1 MDRFDFPVGY
11 YNLHKIKIIE
21 FQLNRWHS
29 FGYARLEDMV
39 EAGKRINTADDWKEE
54 MIRQAEKA
62 LAEGRTMN
70 GAFYYRA
77 AEFFTLPSDPDKLKL
92 YDKFIDLFYNN
103 VFANDDIERVLV
115 PYEDGYLSS
124 MKVPSRMDTTK
135 GQIVIH
141 GGFDSFIEEFYSM
154 AVYFSNLGYEV
165 IMFEGP
171 GQGATLK
178 KYNLP
183 LTHEWEKPIKAI
195 LDYFNLD
202 DVTLIG
208 ISMGGWLCLRAS
220 AFEPRIKRVIASSI
234 AFDYMQIPPKFIASF
249 ARFLFKYPKLMNY
262 LAELKM
268 KKMPQEKW
276 GIYNLMYIT
285 KKDTPLDAS
294 KMILELSEENL
305 HSDLVKQDVLIL
317 TGEEDHFIPLKM
329 HHKQVKALTNAKSI
343 TERIFTR
350 DDQGHN
356 HCQIGNFGLALDV
369 MAKWIKNHS
378 K

>member
-1 MDRFDFPVGY
+1 MYKFDFPVGY
-11 YNLHKIKIIE
+11 HNLHKIKIID

-29 FGYARLEDMV
+29 FGYARLEDMI

-77 AEFFTLPSDPDKLKL
+77 AEFFTLPSDPDKVKL
-92 YDKFIDLFYNN
+92 YDKFIDLFYND
-103 VFANDDIERVLV
+103 VFANEKIERVLV
-115 PYEDGYLSS
+115 PYEQGYLSS
-124 MKVPSRMDTTK
+124 MKVPSSMDTTK

-183 LTHEWEKPIKAI
+183 LTHEWEKPAKAI
-195 LDYFNLD
+195 LDYFNLE

-208 ISMGGWLCLRAS
+208 ISMGGWLCLRAV

-305 HSDLVKQDVLIL
+305 HSDLVKQDILIL
-317 TGEEDHFIPLKM
+317 TGEEDHFIPIKM